1 MPYQYNLAGDLVSE
15 NLNSRRTLTT
25 TYDNVRRPLT
35 LASST
40 TTYVSQTAYLL
51 YGLPWYFVR
60 GNNVWHVR
68 SYNNRMQQTES
79 YEALNNS
86 TYYFISCPNW
96 GQDTSNYGTGNTC
109 PHYSG
114 ANDNGTLQ
122 SYREYLGN
130 SSNAASLSWFNDA
143 YTYDG
148 LNRVNTATDKDQ
160 NNNLEW
166 ARTYNFD
173 QWGNMWE
180 PNPYGNP
187 WNGSTPTTN
196 LYAGNNKNQNGNLS
210 YDLAG
215 NVSSV
220 NSFTASYNA
229 ENQLS
234 SLSATIGGG
243 AETLSYDAV
252 GQRVQKAIS
261 GGTSTVYFYDA
272 FGQLASES
280 LNGSWSRDYI
290 RDGTGNLVATE
301 NSGGPCTTCYFS
313 YDHLG
318 SVRLVTDQNGN
329 VVARHDYLPYGEEV
343 SGYSGRTM
351 AGFSIPGGSVPN
363 DVTQKFTG
371 QVRDQESGEDYFNA
385 RYFTPVFGRFNSP
398 DPQNAGASLLSSQSW
413 NGYGYVGANPLGATD
428 PSGMDEC
435 DSTSPG
441 TLFCVQRN
449 EPTCSGDF
457 CETSTTSANPAP
469 VGTWAW
475 WMDGGWRILINGG
488 NTPSQVTSGGGS
500 STQPKHD
507 INKTWS
513 KTFACNG
520 NAQQLMARV
529 QNDMGEFADN
539 RGTLF
544 ATAFPRQPLRLGSNY
559 AIMPGLNT
567 HSGGN
572 EFPTAILAVTVTSQ
586 STTGWTFTTNPAQHF
601 FDGTVSFSAN
611 NAGNGN
617 VTFSIN
623 AQANYSSELTK
634 YTLGP
639 LIEAGENS
647 NWNNMLAAVQG
658 YCQAITF

>member
-1 MPYQYNLAGDLVSE
+1 MPNQYNLAGDLVSE
-15 NLNSRRTLTT
+15 NLNNRRTLTT

-180 PNPYGNP
+180 PSPYGNP

-280 LNGSWSRDYI
+280 VNGSWSRDYI
-290 RDGTGNLVATE
+290 RDGAGKLVATE
-301 NSGGPCTTCYFS
+301 NSGGPCATCYFS

-351 AGFSIPGGSVPN
+351 TGFSIPGGSVPN

-371 QVRDQESGEDYFNA
+371 QVRDQESGVDYFNA
-385 RYFTPVFGRFNSP
+385 RYFTPVFGK
-398 DPQNAGASLLSSQSW
+398 
-413 NGYGYVGANPLGATD
+413 V
-428 PSGMDEC
+428 
-435 DSTSPG
+435 
-441 TLFCVQRN
+441 
-449 EPTCSGDF
+449 
-457 CETSTTSANPAP
+457 
-469 VGTWAW
+469 
-475 WMDGGWRILINGG
+475 
-488 NTPSQVTSGGGS
+488 
-500 STQPKHD
+500 
-507 INKTWS
+507 
-513 KTFACNG
+513 
-520 NAQQLMARV
+520 
-529 QNDMGEFADN
+529 
-539 RGTLF
+539 
-544 ATAFPRQPLRLGSNY
+544 
-559 AIMPGLNT
+559 
-567 HSGGN
+567 
-572 EFPTAILAVTVTSQ
+572 
-586 STTGWTFTTNPAQHF
+586 
-601 FDGTVSFSAN
+601 
-611 NAGNGN
+611 
-617 VTFSIN
+617 
-623 AQANYSSELTK
+623 
-634 YTLGP
+634 
-639 LIEAGENS
+639 
-647 NWNNMLAAVQG
+647 
-658 YCQAITF
+658 